1 MSRTLLLL
9 INVLLFLSTNNFS
22 QDIPVIRNYV
32 TDNDS
37 ILSTNEYQ
45 HIDSLCK
52 KIFNDKIAQIVVI
65 IYKQMPKEAK
75 KYDNLLLYAAKIG
88 NVNGIGRKDIN
99 DGVVILTVIK
109 DRQIAIAN
117 GYLIGEIVPD
127 STTSRIISQVIT
139 PRFKKEEY
147 GKGLIDCIEVL
158 KEEIVKRRKYMHPDN
173 KKYKE

>member
-1 MSRTLLLL
+1 MNRTLLLL
-9 INVLLFLSTNNFS
+9 IIALLFLSKSSIS
-22 QDIPVIRNYV
+22 QNIPVISNYV

-37 ILSTNEYQ
+37 ILSINEYQ

-52 KIFNDKIAQIVVI
+52 RIFNDKIAQIVVI
-65 IYKQMPKEAK
+65 VYKQRPKVAK
-75 KYDNLLLYAAKIG
+75 KFDNLLLYAAKIG

-117 GYLIGEIVPD
+117 GYLIGDIVPD

-139 PRFKKEEY
+139 PKFRKEEY
-147 GKGLIDCIEVL
+147 GKGLIDGIEEL
-158 KEEIVKRRKYMHPDN
+158 KEEIIKRRKYFHPDN
-173 KKYKE
+173 KEN